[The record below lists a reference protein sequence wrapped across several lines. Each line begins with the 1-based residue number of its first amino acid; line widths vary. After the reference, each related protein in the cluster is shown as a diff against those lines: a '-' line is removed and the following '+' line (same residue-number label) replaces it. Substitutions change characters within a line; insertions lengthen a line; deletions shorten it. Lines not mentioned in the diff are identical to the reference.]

1 MDNIVRELIK
11 TKIKSLK
18 GTYFQD
24 AMDRIFMCI
33 YGDIGYQRVKQKR
46 DGGSDGIINGH
57 TIIAAYAPENY
68 ELRDFKKKISGDYE
82 SYKNNWSD
90 THPNWGVVTN
100 LEATAQMIKHV
111 DGLKTGAKITCVEAL
126 LQLIS
131 EQTWSKKQN
140 IYRGLDIPQHYL
152 TNDVISTIVEDLI
165 LQCDSGAE
173 FKPYSKPAY
182 IEDKIKLNVSEENRS
197 DFAEDYEEFLLKF
210 SMIQSVIG
218 NTPQKNVLS
227 IRSKIRE
234 VYMGLNGSFEN
245 KLQRLIEIM
254 SKDKI
259 NDDYYRYNMRA
270 VMIYF
275 FEQCLFGKKPESEA
289 KNA

>member
-1 MDNIVRELIK
+1 MDNIVRELVK

-46 DGGSDGIINGH
+46 DGGSDGIISGN

-68 ELRDFKKKISGDYE
+68 DLRDFKKKVLGDFE
-82 SYKNNWSD
+82 SYKNNWLD
-90 THPNWGVVTN
+90 THPNWKVVTN
-100 LEATAQMIKHV
+100 LEATAQMVKHV
-111 DGLKTGAKITCVEAL
+111 ESLKSGTPIICIETL

-131 EQTWSKKQN
+131 EQSWSKKQN

-152 TNDVISTIVEDLI
+152 SNDVISTIVEDLI
-165 LQCDSGAE
+165 LQCDTGAK

-182 IEDKIKLNVSEENRS
+182 IEDKIELNVSEENRS
-197 DFAEDYEEFLLKF
+197 DFTEDYEEFLLKF
-210 SMIQSVIG
+210 PIIQNVIG
-218 NTPQKNVLS
+218 NTSQTNVSS

-234 VYMGLNGSFEN
+234 TFMGLSGSFEN
-245 KLQRLIEIM
+245 KFQRLVELM
-254 SKDKI
+254 SKEKF
-259 NDDYYRYNMRA
+259 NDDYYRYNMRV
-270 VMIYF
+270 VMLYF
-275 FEQCLFGKKPESEA
+275 FEQCLFGKKPASEA